1 MNSGVL
7 LEENMES
14 AIRALL
20 TKVQQTDD
28 KENGKKIE
36 QLLQKMESGSLYIA
50 FCGHFSAGKSSLI
63 NKLCGH
69 QLLPSSPIPT
79 SANIV
84 RISSGESGAIVV
96 HRVHEGIC
104 RQKFRKCR
112 LTSLPPTAA
121 MEKR

>member
-50 FCGHFSAGKSSLI
+50 FCGIFLQASQA
-63 NKLCGH
+63 
-69 QLLPSSPIPT
+69 
-79 SANIV
+79 
-84 RISSGESGAIVV
+84 
-96 HRVHEGIC
+96 
-104 RQKFRKCR
+104 
-112 LTSLPPTAA
+112 
-121 MEKR
+121 